1 MYGML
6 PHTMKQH
13 FPPPKPAKFV
23 NISPQTKSTTATT
36 PAQSLESQVQWYFI
50 VCIKK
55 KTGFLITESA
65 FLGDVFLR
73 LPRPVS
79 LVVAAD
85 SLV

>member
-55 KTGFLITESA
+55 NRDFSSRNPLFLATY
-65 FLGDVFLR
+65 FF
-73 LPRPVS
+73 VS
-79 LVVAAD
+79 HVLY
-85 SLV
+85 LWL

>member
-55 KTGFLITESA
+55 TGISHHGIRFSWRRISSSPTSCI
-65 FLGDVFLR
+65 FGC
-73 LPRPVS
+73 S
-79 LVVAAD
+79 C
-85 SLV
+85 